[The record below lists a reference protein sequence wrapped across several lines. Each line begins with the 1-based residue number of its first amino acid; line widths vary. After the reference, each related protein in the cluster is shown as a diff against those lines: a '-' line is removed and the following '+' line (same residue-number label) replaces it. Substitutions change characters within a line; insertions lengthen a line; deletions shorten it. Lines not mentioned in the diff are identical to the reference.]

1 MESELANVPFGK
13 RIRLLFWNFIKI
25 ALFVV
30 GGGYAI
36 ILAAEEIFVRKLRWL
51 KDGELLEMLTVIQA
65 IPGLTAGNAAI
76 YVGYRTAGQWGAL
89 AALVAVALPSY
100 IIICLVSLGFG
111 VIPMENLYVQGAF
124 IGVRTALSALTI
136 VAIVRLWPKVIRGA
150 IGLGA
155 ALFTI
160 EAVYFYA
167 VNPAILLGAGIAVG
181 TAHGIR
187 QQLRKNTVNTESG
200 MAEIVTLFLLFCW
213 FGLLCFGGGSALMP
227 LYIQELVDSRHWL
240 TLHELSDFAAISQ
253 VTPGPIGVNLAT
265 FLGFRQ
271 GGYFGALICTIGL
284 LLPSYLLMQLAL
296 RSLARWEESPVV
308 RGIMDGIGP
317 VTIGLMAATTVI
329 YLELSLFTAPLPW
342 AYLTELATGKLEAYH
357 GPFRLC
363 LGALPIFLLSGWVLY
378 RNKCSIM
385 VTIFGSAALGALLC
399 RI

>member
-1 MESELANVPFGK
+1 M
-13 RIRLLFWNFIKI
+13 
-25 ALFVV
+25 
-30 GGGYAI
+30 
-36 ILAAEEIFVRKLRWL
+36 
-51 KDGELLEMLTVIQA
+51 
-65 IPGLTAGNAAI
+65 
-76 YVGYRTAGQWGAL
+76 
-89 AALVAVALPSY
+89 
-100 IIICLVSLGFG
+100 
-111 VIPMENLYVQGAF
+111 
-124 IGVRTALSALTI
+124 
-136 VAIVRLWPKVIRGA
+136 
-150 IGLGA
+150 
-155 ALFTI
+155 
-160 EAVYFYA
+160 
-167 VNPAILLGAGIAVG
+167 
-181 TAHGIR
+181 
-187 QQLRKNTVNTESG
+187 
-200 MAEIVTLFLLFCW
+200 
-213 FGLLCFGGGSALMP
+213 
-227 LYIQELVDSRHWL
+227 
-240 TLHELSDFAAISQ
+240 
-253 VTPGPIGVNLAT
+253 NLAT